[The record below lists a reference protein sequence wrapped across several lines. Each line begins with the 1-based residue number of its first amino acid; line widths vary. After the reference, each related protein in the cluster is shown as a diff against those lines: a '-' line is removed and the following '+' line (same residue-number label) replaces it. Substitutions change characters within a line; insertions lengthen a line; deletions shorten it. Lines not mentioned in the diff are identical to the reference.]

1 MTDRLTHKSWEDLT
15 TSMAEA
21 RPLITSFDILG
32 NNIEQQRR
40 AAGLTMML
48 LGLLLCVV
56 AVSIALP
63 FASAIAPRE
72 IAVALLV
79 VLAFGLVSTAIT
91 YFGLAA
97 CGRNVSTAKYALN
110 RELQEIEHLVK
121 EEHSGWST
129 DDDATSLSDY
139 AR

>member
-1 MTDRLTHKSWEDLT
+1 MTDQHTHESWEDLT

-21 RPLITSFDILG
+21 RPLITSFDILR
-32 NNIEQQRR
+32 NNIEQQRH
-40 AAGLTMML
+40 AARLTMML

-56 AVSIALP
+56 VVSLALP
-63 FASAIAPRE
+63 VASTNAPRE

-79 VLAFGLVSTAIT
+79 VLAFGLVSTTVI

-97 CGRNVSTAKYALN
+97 SERNVSTAKCALDQ
-110 RELQEIEHLVK
+110 ELQEIERLVK
-121 EEHSGWST
+121 EERSNRSMDG
-129 DDDATSLSDY
+129 DAIGRSDY